1 MNKFNVVEMGNEV
14 IEGGQGGY
22 TRLFIYKI
30 PKKNHNA
37 IVRLNKQFINT
48 LGTDGAL
55 NTEFFCM
62 SNESLRPL
70 LV

>member
-1 MNKFNVVEMGNEV
+1 MNKSNVVEMGNEI

-37 IVRLNKQFINT
+37 IVRLNK
-48 LGTDGAL
+48 
-55 NTEFFCM
+55 
-62 SNESLRPL
+62 
-70 LV
+70 